1 MRRLTHTLA
10 VVAQLVFV
18 AAVTGGM
25 IVAIAPTIA

>member
-1 MRRLTHTLA
+1 MSRFTQSLA

-18 AAVTGGM
+18 ATVTAGM